1 MERLHKLR
9 PLILFVSGLMGAA
22 GVALAAAARHGGDT
36 TFLGSASTMC
46 LAHAPVLLG
55 LYIGHRYF
63 RTATLAAL
71 VLGLGTII
79 FAGDLLARHY
89 LGDRLFPMAAPLGGT
104 GMMLGWLVVAAGAF
118 FVQKNS

>member
-1 MERLHKLR
+1 MERLGNLR

-22 GVALAAAARHGGDT
+22 GVALAAAASHGGDT

-55 LYIGHRYF
+55 LYLAHRHF

-79 FAGDLLARHY
+79 FAGDLVARHF
-89 LGDRLFPMAAPLGGT
+89 LGERLFPLAAPIGGM
-104 GMMLGWLVVAAGAF
+104 GMMIGWVLVAAGAF
-118 FVQKNS
+118 LRSRRT